1 MDEEQ
6 PHTPVSA
13 AVSEASKQLS
23 PRPTTPRCNSNQQ
36 ADVTTTSDNK
46 TDIDMQESSAATVL
60 SHTTTKMDNLEGLGI
75 TTPDQGEKEDSF
87 VELIKSRTPGKRIS
101 RIEDSVEA
109 LDALDEEIEMVGGLM
124 PRASE
129 AQSPLKMENQTKPSP
144 KSIGPRANGSE
155 SARQNSDTSLKARIS
170 RFTTSVRPAVSR
182 PSMQPPT
189 KKTTCNMSNLANQR
203 RAASTRKLVSTSPPS
218 TTSAR
223 APPKLRVSSIY
234 KAPFQPAKSTKP
246 PTRAVFELPGDAVAR
261 RLKEQ
266 REERLKGEEE
276 KKPEQQPNFKARS
289 VGRLS
294 HAPVVKLNAATKARL
309 SMAKGEPVVPTP
321 TSNGATRKVE
331 PSLRTS
337 NAANKRLSTLS
348 IAKRTS
354 NPPSANPPT
363 TKRTM
368 RTRTP
373 SLTSAAATTLR
384 KSSSASLQMEASR
397 PAPSGSDLAKQ
408 KSKGKEVFG
417 RTRVEILERERARR
431 EKDEGVRRA
440 RAEAAER
447 GRVASRVWAEGRRGR
462 GVVGTGEGGRVD
474 GGDGGVEGV

>member
-1 MDEEQ
+1 
-6 PHTPVSA
+6 VN
-13 AVSEASKQLS
+13 EASKQLS
-23 PRPTTPRCNSNQQ
+23 PRPTTPRFDSNQQ

-46 TDIDMQESSAATVL
+46 TDIDMQDSSPATVD
-60 SHTTTKMDNLEGLGI
+60 SHTPTKMDNLEGLGI
-75 TTPDQGEKEDSF
+75 TTPDQAEKEDSF
-87 VELIKSRTPGKRIS
+87 VELIKSRTPGKRVS

-129 AQSPLKMENQTKPSP
+129 AQSPIKIENQTKPSP
-144 KSIGPRANGSE
+144 KSMGPRANGSG
-155 SARQNSDTSLKARIS
+155 SARQKTTRSLKARNS
-170 RFTTSVRPAVSR
+170 QPTTSVRSAVSR
-182 PSMQPPT
+182 PSMQPPAKRIT
-189 KKTTCNMSNLANQR
+189 SNVNHLANQK
-203 RAASTRKLVSTSPPS
+203 RATTTRKFVSTSPPS

-246 PTRAVFELPGDAVAR
+246 PTRAVFELPGDVVAR

-266 REERLKGEEE
+266 REERLKGDEE
-276 KKPEQQPNFKARS
+276 KKSEAQPNSKARS
-289 VGRLS
+289 GVRLG
-294 HAPVVKLNAATKARL
+294 HGPAVKLNAATTARL
-309 SMAKGEPVVPTP
+309 SMARGEPGIPAP
-321 TSNGATRKVE
+321 AATSTGATRKVE
-331 PSLRTS
+331 PSLQIS
-337 NAANKRLSTLS
+337 IAANKRLSTLS
-348 IAKRTS
+348 VAKRTS
-354 NPPSANPPT
+354 NPPSTNSLT
-363 TKRTM
+363 TKRAI

-373 SLTSAAATTLR
+373 SLTSTASTTLR
-384 KSSSASLQMEASR
+384 KSSSISLQTEASR

-431 EKDEGVRRA
+431 EKDEAVRRA

-462 GVVGTGEGGRVD
+462 GVVEVGRGD
-474 GGDGGVEGV
+474 GGDGGDGVGDGDGVVEG